1 MLYQKPLRMIRI
13 RIHGLVVLMLMS
25 VFSLAAQDYNSTPES
40 KRLKRQ
46 LAKLEKKEAYNNRVV
61 TNSEELLMMIEQGDL
76 VIMGDGHRTS
86 RRYEP
91 TASDFFRI
99 TGDTLTLQKMTSV
112 KGDVG
117 LFGRIT
123 KKKGLIAE
131 VKVWEYKKG
140 QPRRVS
146 FGYTDLLTSEYYK
159 ISIFVHANRFE
170 LYDDFALR
178 KLIRGKL
185 TTNQEAGFEEIGR
198 SSIKLLLNGR

>member
-1 MLYQKPLRMIRI
+1 MIRFKI
-13 RIHGLVVLMLMS
+13 RGLIVVMLMG
-25 VFSLAAQDYNSTPES
+25 VVSLAAQDFNSAPES

-46 LAKLEKKEAYNNRVV
+46 LAKLEKREAYNNRVV
-61 TNSEELLMMIEQGDL
+61 TNSEKLLMMIEQRDL

-99 TGDTLTLQKMTSV
+99 IGDTLTLQKMTPVRSS
-112 KGDVG
+112 VG

-131 VKVWEYKKG
+131 VKVWEYQKG
-140 QPRRVS
+140 LPRRVS

-170 LYDDFALR
+170 LYDDFALS

-185 TTNQEAGFEEIGR
+185 TTNQEAGFEEIGS
-198 SSIKLLLNGR
+198 SSIKLLLNGRL